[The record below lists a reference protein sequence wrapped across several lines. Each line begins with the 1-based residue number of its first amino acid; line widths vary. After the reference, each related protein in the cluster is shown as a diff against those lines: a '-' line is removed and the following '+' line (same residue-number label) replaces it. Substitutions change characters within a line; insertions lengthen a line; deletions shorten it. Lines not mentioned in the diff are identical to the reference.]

1 MCVTI
6 DHTACCGVNSLH
18 CCGCYFPSPFIF
30 GIHVVNRK
38 LKIKRRLLLLL
49 PSLIVCILVLLL
61 LSYSEES
68 VPRRPRPSPRTFVEC
83 EQSRRARAINFR
95 GVVSRFCEKL
105 CTASSKLFFCDRQR
119 FPQARSHFQ
128 SDFPQTPAVEVRG
141 RVESVDVVKIATWG
155 GAGRRFGRGSA
166 LFLCTFMRRTSIT
179 SSRDDV
185 LSTVLGPQFPAL
197 FSLNSLPRFSLSL
210 SLSLCV

>member
-1 MCVTI
+1 MCVAT

-38 LKIKRRLLLLL
+38 LKIKRQLLLLL
-49 PSLIVCILVLLL
+49 LSLIVCLLVLVL

-68 VPRRPRPSPRTFVEC
+68 VPRRPRPSPQTFVEC
-83 EQSRRARAINFR
+83 ELSRRARAINFR
-95 GVVSRFCEKL
+95 DFVSRLCEKL

-119 FPQARSHFQ
+119 FPQARSHFH

-141 RVESVDVVKIATWG
+141 RVESVDVVYIATWG

-166 LFLCTFMRRTSIT
+166 LVFCTFMRRTSIT
-179 SSRDDV
+179 SPRDDV
-185 LSTVLGPQFPAL
+185 LNTVFGTSVSCICFP
-197 FSLNSLPRFSLSL
+197 
-210 SLSLCV
+210 